1 MSESNL
7 VAIKRRIKSIKNTGK
22 ITKAMNLVA
31 NSKLKK
37 INGQL
42 ISNERYYSKLKEVVL
57 DLAIDDEF
65 EESNYCTDKKC
76 ERKLYVVFTSDMG
89 LCGSFN
95 NNVIGKIIGE
105 IGENASNAVLI
116 TIGEKGHK
124 YFRGT
129 NIETLAEFIEV
140 SDTPGDNEA
149 EMIVSKIKEVYDN
162 SLVSEVYGVYT
173 KYITSVTHETII
185 EKILPLPRGN
195 ESKNT
200 LEARE
205 FEPSKKELLTHIM
218 DTYLKGT
225 ILNMLLNSK
234 ASEQGARLYAMDGAS
249 RSAKDLLDELQTKF
263 NRVRQNVITEEISE
277 IIGGA
282 EAQK

>member
-7 VAIKRRIKSIKNTGK
+7 VAIKRRIKSIKNTAK

-42 ISNERYYSKLKEVVL
+42 INNERYYSKLKEVVL
-57 DLAIDDEF
+57 DSTIVDEF
-65 EESNYCTDKKC
+65 EESNYCTEKKC
-76 ERKLYVVFTSDMG
+76 QKKLYLVFTSDMG

-95 NNVIGKIIGE
+95 SSVIEKALDD
-105 IGENASNAVLI
+105 IGENTNNTILI

-124 YFRGT
+124 YFRGS
-129 NIETLAEFIEV
+129 NIETLAEFVEV
-140 SDTPGDNEA
+140 SDSPGDKEA
-149 EMIVSKIKEVYDN
+149 KMIVSKIKEVYDN
-162 SLVSEVYGVYT
+162 SLVGEVYGVYT
-173 KYITSVTHETII
+173 KYITSVTHEPVV
-185 EKILPLPRGN
+185 EKILPLSQDNKR
-195 ESKNT
+195 KNN
-200 LEARE
+200 LEYRE
-205 FEPSKKELLTHIM
+205 FEPSKKEILSHIM
-218 DTYLKGT
+218 DSYLKGT
-225 ILNMLLNSK
+225 IINMLLNSK
-234 ASEQGARLYAMDGAS
+234 ASEQSARLYAMDGAS
-249 RSAKDLLDELQTKF
+249 RSAKDLLDELQTKY